1 MELLHKEL
9 TDKILKT
16 FYLVY
21 NELQYGFR
29 ENIYEKAMLFELK
42 ELGLICERQRPI
54 AVLYKSMV
62 LGEYTMDLVVESKVI
77 LELKAQPKLTEAH
90 EAQLLHYLR
99 ATNLEVGLALNFGPE
114 PKFCRKV
121 FTNDKKKLSRS

>member
-9 TDKILKT
+9 TDKTLKT

-42 ELGLICERQRPI
+42 ELGLICERQRP
-54 AVLYKSMV
+54 VTV
-62 LGEYTMDLVVESKVI
+62 
-77 LELKAQPKLTEAH
+77 H
-90 EAQLLHYLR
+90 
-99 ATNLEVGLALNFGPE
+99 
-114 PKFCRKV
+114 
-121 FTNDKKKLSRS
+121 